1 MKPTDELKKPAQEIA
16 FWLGAL
22 DELEK
27 RGRREIIDG
36 HQSVVIRRRTEM
48 MVLRSLDSS
57 LDIKKSEMLRQ
68 ARTDIAAKVAVID
81 RHWELKWLIGHSP
94 R

>member
-16 FWLGAL
+16 FWLGVL

-68 ARTDIAAKVAVID
+68 ARTDIAAKVAGSD